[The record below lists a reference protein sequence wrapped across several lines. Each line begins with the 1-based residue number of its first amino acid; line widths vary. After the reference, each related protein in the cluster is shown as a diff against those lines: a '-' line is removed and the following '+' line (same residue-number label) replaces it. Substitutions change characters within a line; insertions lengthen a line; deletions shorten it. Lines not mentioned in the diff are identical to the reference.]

1 MKRFLYRYWPL
12 LGIACLA
19 AVLIFYLT
27 ESEVERELVRRPI
40 VTEADLED
48 GITLTDIHYTQD
60 DPEQGMQ
67 WVLEAKEVRFSPD
80 RTYFSFRSFHLK
92 LFPED
97 RPVLDLEGEQG
108 DFNRSTGEINLK
120 GDLKGYSVD
129 GYRIFTDH
137 LLYSHELG
145 LLTTDEPVRIT
156 GPFFTV
162 TGTGLYFNLEDEYL
176 KITSGV
182 TTFLDRK
189 ILT

>member
-1 MKRFLYRYWPL
+1 MKKLLYRYWPL
-12 LGIACLA
+12 GGILCLA
-19 AVLIFYLT
+19 AVLIFYLI
-27 ESEVERELVRRPI
+27 ESEAEKELVRRPI

-60 DPEQGMQ
+60 DPSQGMQ

-97 RPVLDLEGEQG
+97 RPSLELEGERG
-108 DFNRSTGEINLK
+108 DFNRATGEINLK

-129 GYRIFTDH
+129 GYRIFADH

-162 TGTGLYFNLEDEYL
+162 TGTGLYFNLEQEYL
-176 KITSGV
+176 KIGSGV
-182 TTFLDRK
+182 TTYLDRK